1 MGLIQSIRE
10 NIKEKFLSLIRFL
23 KEAKIE
29 LKKVTW
35 PSKRDTLGSTY
46 VVIIVVFLIAIFL
59 GLVDF
64 GLSRILKLLLG

>member
-1 MGLIQSIRE
+1 MME
-10 NIKEKFLSLIRFL
+10 KIKEKISNLISFFR
-23 KEAKIE
+23 EAKIE

-46 VVIIVVFLIAIFL
+46 VVIVIVFLIAIFL

>member
-1 MGLIQSIRE
+1 MGLIQTIRE

-35 PSKRDTLGSTY
+35 PSKKDTLGSTY